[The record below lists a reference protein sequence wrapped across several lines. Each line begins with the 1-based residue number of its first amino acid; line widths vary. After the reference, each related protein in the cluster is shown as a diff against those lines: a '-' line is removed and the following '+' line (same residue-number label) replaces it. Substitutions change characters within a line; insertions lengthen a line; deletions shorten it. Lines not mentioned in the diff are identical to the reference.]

1 MAPSVHL
8 ALLFL
13 FDMVKAVLLMQ
24 EELAALGALRY
35 MMAVRVSRVV
45 HKLLIIL
52 EFLVAVVAI
61 VFLVVEETH
70 EWL

>member
-13 FDMVKAVLLMQ
+13 LDMVKAVLLVQ
-24 EELAALGALRY
+24 EELAALGALHY

-52 EFLVAVVAI
+52 EFLVAVVTI

-70 EWL
+70 E